1 MLNLKLQILT
11 CQSVFVCSHNEG
23 ILSICYRPIHYCSF
37 FRKVY
42 SIGLYL
48 IVICQFTCVSPH
60 LLLAVLFDFLC
71 VVLFSVSLC
80 SNFFSLFPSSCYCCI
95 IIYLFCI
102 FFYRSR
108 CTKDEYNCL
117 KQSSEQYAGIV
128 SIWSFPIQHGELRF
142 GPLSDCGLVQRG
154 CAQDRMPRWLVPRS
168 TLLTSCQHC
177 VNSECI
183 DTNFTIDVDV
193 TRTILNNS
201 MIYSVRVSSAFH
213 ARMSPVF
220 STLQCDIRAAMLR
233 FSDH

>member
-1 MLNLKLQILT
+1 LLFCLT
-11 CQSVFVCSHNEG
+11 FCASEFLPCRSVA
-23 ILSICYRPIHYCSF
+23 I
-37 FRKVY
+37 
-42 SIGLYL
+42 
-48 IVICQFTCVSPH
+48 SP
-60 LLLAVLFDFLC
+60 
-71 VVLFSVSLC
+71 
-80 SNFFSLFPSSCYCCI
+80 FPSSCC
-95 IIYLFCI
+95 LLNHNLLV

-201 MIYSVRVSSAFH
+201 MIYTVRVSSAFH

-220 STLQCDIRAAMLR
+220 STLRYSCSNAQVFWLLRLLFLTSTNIRQCS
-233 FSDH
+233 FSIVYHTA